1 MTERSQERLGVYV
14 ENAYLVTP
22 TDDGLRINGHASV
35 YAFTMF
41 ACEVGKHFSSLTF
54 FGRARRGSGEEDV
67 YHPLPA
73 GVDLV
78 ELPHYESL
86 THVRELARA
95 LGGAARRCWR
105 GLDRVDV
112 VWVLGPH
119 PFSFLVLALA
129 AARRKRIVLGVRQD
143 TLRYYRSRVRSRGWF
158 GALPIVWLMD
168 RTYRVLSRRL
178 PTTVVGA
185 DLRTHYGGGAPV
197 LPMLVSLIDSRE
209 IPDEPPQRDLSGE
222 VELLSV
228 GRIEPEKAPLLLVD
242 AFAELERRRPGR
254 FRLTW
259 AGDGRL
265 EREVRHRVA
274 ALGLSDRVQLLGYVR
289 VGPELVELYR
299 RAGVFVH
306 VAVTEGVPQAIVEAL
321 ATGTPVA
328 ATDVGGVRAA
338 LDEGAAGMLVPAGD
352 RDALV
357 DAILRLVDD
366 EELRERLVAR
376 GLAVARAAAGDVE
389 AARVARFLSE

>member
-1 MTERSQERLGVYV
+1 MTEPGTERLGVYV

-22 TDDGLRINGHASV
+22 TDEGPRIRGHASV

-67 YHPLPA
+67 YHPLPPR
-73 GVDLV
+73 VQLV

-95 LGGAARRCWR
+95 LGGAARSCWR

-119 PFSFLVLALA
+119 PLSFLVLALA
-129 AARRKRIVLGVRQD
+129 LLRRKRVVLGVRQD
-143 TLRYYRSRVRSRGWF
+143 TVRYYRSRVRNRGWL
-158 GALPIVWLMD
+158 GALPVVWLMD
-168 RTYRVLSRRL
+168 RAYRALSRRL

-185 DLRTHYGGGAPV
+185 ELATHYGGRAPV
-197 LPMLVSLIDSRE
+197 LPMLVSLIDARE
-209 IPDEPPQRDLSGE
+209 IPDEPPARDLEGE
-222 VELLSV
+222 IELLSV

-265 EREVRHRVA
+265 ERDVRERAA
-274 ALGLSDRVQLLGYVR
+274 ALGLLDRVELLGYVR
-289 VGPELVELYR
+289 VGPELLRLYR
-299 RAGVFVH
+299 RAGMFVH
-306 VAVTEGVPQAIVEAL
+306 VAVTEGVPQAVVEAL
-321 ATGTPVA
+321 ATGTPVV

-338 LDEGAAGMLVPAGD
+338 LDDGSAGLLVPPGD

-366 EELRERLVAR
+366 GALRERLTAR
-376 GLAVARAAAGDVE
+376 GLSLARASAGDVE
-389 AARVARFLSE
+389 AERVARFLSS

>member
-1 MTERSQERLGVYV
+1 
-14 ENAYLVTP
+14 
-22 TDDGLRINGHASV
+22 
-35 YAFTMF
+35 MF
-41 ACEVGKHFSSLTF
+41 ACEVGKHFRSVTF
-54 FGRARRGSGEEDV
+54 FGRARRGAGEEDV

-73 GVDLV
+73 DVDLV

-95 LGGAARRCWR
+95 LGGAARQCWR

-119 PFSFLVLALA
+119 PLSFLVLALA
-129 AARRKRIVLGVRQD
+129 ALRGKRIVLGVRQD
-143 TLRYYRSRVRSRGWF
+143 TPRYYRSRVRNRGWL

-168 RTYRVLSRRL
+168 RSYRVLSRRL

-185 DLRTHYGGGAPV
+185 ELAGRYGGSAPV

-209 IPDEPPQRDLSGE
+209 IPDEPPPRDLSGE
-222 VELLSV
+222 VELLAV
-228 GRIEPEKAPLLLVD
+228 GRIEPEKAPLLLVE

-265 EREVRHRVA
+265 ERDVRERVA
-274 ALGLSDRVQLLGYVR
+274 ALGLADRVSLLGYVR

-321 ATGTPVA
+321 ATGTPVV

-338 LDEGAAGMLVPAGD
+338 LAAGSAGMLVPAGD

-366 EELRERLVAR
+366 DALRLQLASR
-376 GLAVARAAAGDVE
+376 GLDVARASAGDLE
-389 AARVARFLSE
+389 AARVARFLSSG

>member
-1 MTERSQERLGVYV
+1 VSEPARERLGVYV

-22 TDDGLRINGHASV
+22 TEEGLRVNGHASV

-41 ACEVGKHFSSLTF
+41 ACEVGKHFRSLTF
-54 FGRARRGSGEEDV
+54 FGRSRRGSGEEDV
-67 YHPLPA
+67 YHPLPPN
-73 GVDLV
+73 VELV

-86 THVRELARA
+86 THVRELTR
-95 LGGAARRCWR
+95 GFVGATRRCWH
-105 GLDRVDV
+105 GLGRVDV

-129 AARRKRIVLGVRQD
+129 ALRRKRIVLGVRQD
-143 TLRYYRSRVRSRGWF
+143 TVRYYRSRVRSKGWF

-168 RTYRVLSRRL
+168 RTYRLLSRRL

-185 DLRTHYGGGAPV
+185 ELAGSYGGGAPV
-197 LPMLVSLIDSRE
+197 LPMLVSLIDSRD
-209 IPDEPPQRDLSGE
+209 IPEVPPTRDLDGE
-222 VELLSV
+222 VELLTV

-265 EREVRHRVA
+265 ERDVRERLA
-274 ALGLSDRVQLLGYVR
+274 ALGLGDRVQLLGYVR
-289 VGPELVELYR
+289 VGPELVGLYQ
-299 RAGVFVH
+299 RAGLFVH

-321 ATGTPVA
+321 ATGTPVV

-338 LDEGAAGMLVPAGD
+338 LDGGSAGMLVPPED

-357 DAILRLVDD
+357 EAILRLVDD
-366 EELRERLVAR
+366 DAHRERLVAH

-389 AARVARFLSE
+389 AARVARFLSA